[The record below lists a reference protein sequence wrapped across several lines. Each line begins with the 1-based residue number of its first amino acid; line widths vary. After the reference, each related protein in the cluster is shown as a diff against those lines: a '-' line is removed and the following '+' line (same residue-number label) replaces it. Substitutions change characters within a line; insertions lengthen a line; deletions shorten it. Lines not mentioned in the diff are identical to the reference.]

1 MNTMHLY
8 KGRLSQVL
16 VCEDC
21 GIWLKMGSLEKR
33 GDNVTKTKLLK
44 VLKS

>member
-21 GIWLKMGSLEKR
+21 GIWLKMGSLE
-33 GDNVTKTKLLK
+33 NVTKTKLLK